1 MREAAQLGCNVILL
15 TVEKLANADWPRDI
29 LSQVVLM
36 PENLTPDQ
44 VLNTVTYLSRTHK
57 IDRIVAL
64 DEFDLEV
71 AALLREHMRLPGMGE
86 TATRYFRD
94 KLAMRTGA
102 RVHGIPVPSF
112 TGVFN
117 HDDLRVFL
125 QEVPGP
131 WLLKPRTNASA
142 IGIKSID
149 TADQLWPILETLG
162 DLQSHYVLERFVPGD
177 IFHAE
182 GVTWNGKVLFCAPY
196 QYGQPPMQTM
206 HQGGIFSTRAL
217 DPGSPDAIA
226 ITKLHSQVIQALG
239 LISGVTHTEFIKSQ
253 ADGTF
258 YFLET
263 AARVGGAFI
272 ADVVEHAS
280 GLNPWVEWA
289 RLEAAALFHRE
300 YTLPP
305 IQQNFAGSVICL
317 ARQETPDTS
326 AYNDPEVVQRL
337 IRHHHAGLILKSPS
351 AERIVSLID
360 SYTDRFLTDFCAVE
374 PAPEKPTA

>member
-44 VLNTVTYLSRTHK
+44 VLNTVTYLSRAHK

-117 HDDLRVFL
+117 QDDLRVFL

-217 DPGSPDAIA
+217 APGSPDAIA

-337 IRHHHAGLILKSPS
+337 MRHHHAGLILKSPS

>member
-44 VLNTVTYLSRTHK
+44 VLNTVTYLSRAHK

-217 DPGSPDAIA
+217 APGSPDAIA

-337 IRHHHAGLILKSPS
+337 MRHHHAGLILKSPS

>member
-44 VLNTVTYLSRTHK
+44 VLNTVTYLSRAHK

-217 DPGSPDAIA
+217 APGSPDAIA

-258 YFLET
+258 FFLET

-337 IRHHHAGLILKSPS
+337 MRHHHAGLILKSPS